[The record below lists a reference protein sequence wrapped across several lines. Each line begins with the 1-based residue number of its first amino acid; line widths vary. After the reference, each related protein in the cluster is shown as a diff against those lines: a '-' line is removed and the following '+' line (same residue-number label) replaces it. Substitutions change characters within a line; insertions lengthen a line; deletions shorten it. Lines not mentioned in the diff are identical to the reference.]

1 MEWEITLYNQ
11 RVNHPDTYICKGVD
25 TLTKGDT
32 KMDKHNQHV
41 TDFINSDRF
50 DVEAYV
56 DKFITDYN
64 RACYQSGNVDKQV

>member
-1 MEWEITLYNQ
+1 MN
-11 RVNHPDTYICKGVD
+11 NKDHS
-25 TLTKGDT
+25 
-32 KMDKHNQHV
+32 QHV

-64 RACYQSGNVDKQV
+64 RACYESGNVDKQV